1 MTLFS
6 FSRLTCVHKAHLA
19 LVIKV
24 VQLVDSVMPRDLIS
38 LTIWMVGVE
47 SKVSMPG
54 QLRVAGVM
62 ESSMMEED

>member
-6 FSRLTCVHKAHLA
+6 FSRLTCVHKANLL
-19 LVIKV
+19 LVIR
-24 VQLVDSVMPRDLIS
+24 VDSVMPRDLIS